1 MELLPEEM
9 EQEII
14 EIEEVTQKI
23 TDIIYNDWRRLQRLY
38 LLPDTSEPDT
48 YTGMF
53 LDLSFK
59 KTCEKI
65 SRAVN
70 NNQLFKSSDILKYVF
85 DEYAALINEE
95 NITYEEKKDVL
106 TRACNHILNNTM
118 SLKEILNIDECDKL
132 PDLIDWELLTK

>member
-70 NNQLFKSSDILKYVF
+70 NNQLFKSSDILKYMF

-106 TRACNHILNNTM
+106 TRTCNHILGNTM